1 MEMFSILRQAGV
13 LALLSLMIAVL
24 PLAAG
29 VAYAARPTEARLAL
43 LRPISLAGMFAGAS
57 GFLAGVMAVLR
68 SMWTV
73 DTPVPSRVI
82 AVGLAES
89 LVPLFVA
96 FGCLTIAWLC
106 AALGLRRHT

>member
-1 MEMFSILRQAGV
+1 MEFFGMVRQIGV
-13 LALLSLMIAVL
+13 LALLTLIVTLL

-29 VAYAARPTEARLAL
+29 VAYAVRPTEARLAV
-43 LRPISLAGMFAGAS
+43 LRPISLAGMFAG
-57 GFLAGVMAVLR
+57 LAGFVAGVISTLSALWMP
-68 SMWTV
+68 
-73 DTPVPSRVI
+73 DTPAPSRLI

-106 AALGLRRHT
+106 AALGLRRHA